1 MSSDKLSNV
10 SVNSSDSSAST
21 QGASMTDM
29 PKASSAALISLSIF
43 VVITLVFFSLRPYFI
58 KSSSKLITTCIYFGI
73 IVISQ
78 YLTNLSAMHVMC
90 NNWQYGSVFFITI
103 IPWVLVFGVIT
114 LVVTML
120 PSWLIPFSNTFGY
133 AAAKLAGLDDI
144 MKNLALD
151 PNTIK
156 SSANSSGSTLTE
168 EQRKTLDILY
178 FVTKDPSLIVN
189 ELTCFSREE
198 KGEDGKTKLVCSDKG
213 NFDKLFNKLTGV
225 VFKQLSGDETKHKER
240 LRSMVQFKEMISEAI
255 WYLLF
260 GTYTVMITNM
270 TIANSGCNTSTAL
283 MRERY
288 AKYKKQVKSSKENE
302 APNRV
307 FVHKS

>member
-1 MSSDKLSNV
+1 
-10 SVNSSDSSAST
+10 
-21 QGASMTDM
+21 
-29 PKASSAALISLSIF
+29 
-43 VVITLVFFSLRPYFI
+43 
-58 KSSSKLITTCIYFGI
+58 
-73 IVISQ
+73 
-78 YLTNLSAMHVMC
+78 SAMHVMC
-90 NNWQYGSVFFITI
+90 NSWQYGSVFFTTI
-103 IPWVLVFGVIT
+103 MPWVLVFGVIT
-114 LVVTML
+114 IVVTML

-144 MKNLALD
+144 MKNLVID

-156 SSANSSGSTLTE
+156 GNANNNNSKSKFTE

-189 ELTCFSREE
+189 ELTCFSDE
-198 KGEDGKTKLVCSDKG
+198 KTGDDGKKTIVCKG
-213 NFDKLFNKLTGV
+213 NFNEIFDKLTGV
-225 VFKQLSGDETKHKER
+225 VFKPLSGDENKYKER

-260 GTYTVMITNM
+260 GSYTVMITNM
-270 TIANSGCNTSTAL
+270 SIANSGCNTSTAL

-288 AKYKKQVKSSKENE
+288 AKYKKEVKASKDNQ